1 MRPSARKLL
10 LLSTTALAV
19 SALVAIVP
27 AGAQDKKSV
36 TVLTIGYPDQ
46 DTTDAVTGNTTPGIN
61 NLEAAFEAANPN
73 IDLIL
78 TNIPWGEG
86 ATGYAPKTEAMIQAN
101 ESCIY
106 EMPGA
111 AGFARRGK
119 LANLDALIAAD
130 ANFENV
136 WGAQTETFKI
146 WGPTEKH
153 LYYIPNNTGER
164 VIHWDATLFEHYGV
178 EPLSKNPTLDE
189 IATKAKAL
197 TGTDPVT
204 GQQTYGYYYQ
214 GKYAVWQF
222 LTIAH
227 AMGANW
233 GEVDAEGK
241 MHINWDTPEYLK
253 ALQWFVDMSKFAPTG
268 SLGSDSMPDGFLS
281 DDNVV
286 AIIPEGEQG
295 YFIQPLI
302 ANPELQ
308 KRFRSSFNLRGSDGV
323 GGVAT
328 ISPMAIAESC
338 ADKETAWTA
347 LKWLAGSAESQ
358 KYYFDSNGRLPTS
371 SKGAEALPQIASFP
385 DGDVVLTQPQFA
397 EAPYPWAAD
406 QPRWAMQTALEAALA
421 GTLSP
426 ADALKQ
432 AQAETDAWLAE
443 QAAKS

>member
-1 MRPSARKLL
+1 MKPLVRNLL
-10 LLSTTALAV
+10 LLSTTVLSV
-19 SALVAIVP
+19 SALGAIAP
-27 AGAQDKKSV
+27 AMAEDKKPV
-36 TVLTIGYPDQ
+36 TLLTIGYPDQ
-46 DTTDAVTGNTTPGIN
+46 DTTDAVTGATKPGVDK
-61 NLEAAFEAANPN
+61 LEAAFEAANPG
-73 IDLIL
+73 IDLII

-101 ESCIY
+101 EACLY

-119 LANLDALIAAD
+119 LVDLDALIAAD
-130 ANFENV
+130 KDFTNV
-136 WGAQTETFKI
+136 WGKQLETDKV
-146 WGPTEKH
+146 WGPTERK

-164 VIHWDATLFEHYGV
+164 VIHWDAKLFADYGV

-197 TGTDPVT
+197 TGKDPVT
-204 GQQTYGYYYQ
+204 GLETYGYYYQ

-233 GEVDAEGK
+233 GSVDGTGK
-241 MHINWDTPEYLK
+241 MTVNWNTPEYLK
-253 ALQWFVDMSKFAPTG
+253 ALQWFVDMAKYAPSG
-268 SLGSDSMPDGFLS
+268 ALGSDGMPQGFLS

-286 AIIPEGEQG
+286 GIIPEGEQG

-302 ANPELQ
+302 ANPDLQ
-308 KRFRSSFNLRGSDGV
+308 KRFRSSFNLRGADGV

-338 ADKETAWTA
+338 ADKQTAWTA
-347 LKWLAGSAESQ
+347 LKWLAGSADSQ

-371 SKGAEALPQIASFP
+371 SNGAAALPQIASFP

-406 QPRWAMQTALEAALA
+406 QPRWSLQTALEAALA

-432 AQAETDAWLAE
+432 AQTETDAWLAQ

>member
-1 MRPSARKLL
+1 MAASL
-10 LLSTTALAV
+10 
-19 SALVAIVP
+19 P
-27 AGAQDKKSV
+27 AAAQDKKPV
-36 TVLTIGYPDQ
+36 TFLTIGYPDQ
-46 DTTDAVTGNTTPGIN
+46 DTTDAVTGDTSPGIN
-61 NLEAAFEAANPN
+61 NLEAAFEAANPD
-73 IDLIL
+73 IDLII

-86 ATGYAPKTEAMIQAN
+86 ATGYAPKTEALIQAN
-101 ESCIY
+101 EACLY

-111 AGFARRGK
+111 AGFAKRGK
-119 LANLDALIAAD
+119 LADLDALIAAD
-130 ANFENV
+130 SSFENV
-136 WGAQTETFKI
+136 WGPQLETNKV
-146 WGPTEKH
+146 WGPTARS

-178 EPLSKNPTLDE
+178 EPLSTNPTLEE
-189 IATKAKAL
+189 IAEKAKAL

-227 AMGANW
+227 ALGANW
-233 GEVDAEGK
+233 GEIDETGK
-241 MHINWDTPEYLK
+241 MIVNWDTPEYLA
-253 ALQWFVDMSKFAPTG
+253 ALEWFVDMAQYAPSG
-268 SLGSDSMPDGFLS
+268 ALGSDGMPQGFLS
-281 DDNVV
+281 NDNVV
-286 AIIPEGEQG
+286 AIIPEGEAG
-295 YFIQPLI
+295 YFLQPLI

-308 KRFRSSFNLRGSDGV
+308 TRFRSSFNLRGPDGV

-328 ISPMAIAESC
+328 ISPLAMAESC
-338 ADKETAWTA
+338 EDKQTAWTA

-371 SKGAEALPQIASFP
+371 SNGADALPQIAAFP
-385 DGDVVLTQPQFA
+385 DGEVVLTQPQYA

-406 QPRWAMQTALEAALA
+406 QPRWALQTALEAALA

-432 AQAETDAWLAE
+432 AQSETDAWLAE
-443 QAAKS
+443 QSNS